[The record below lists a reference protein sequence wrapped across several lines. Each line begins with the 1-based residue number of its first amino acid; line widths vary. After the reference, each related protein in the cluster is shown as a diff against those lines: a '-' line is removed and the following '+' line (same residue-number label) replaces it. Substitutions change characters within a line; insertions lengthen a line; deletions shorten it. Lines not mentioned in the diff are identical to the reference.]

1 MFQRIR
7 NAILG
12 PHHIPTPGALVVDG
26 TTLVLSCDDTSA
38 TTKLRINGK
47 REAYSSTMWTGEAN
61 CKLIDGKLDFLVLC
75 DSPTPPES
83 IVARV
88 RGMVDYPNSMKREL
102 NDAVFAYFN
111 DLRTQHAVDFSA
123 VLPVWSF
130 DGVIDTLRL
139 PSVLINEPLGG
150 ETPRVDYLISF
161 STELDE
167 EHGVDVSICDWTVT
181 GCGCLV

>member
-150 ETPRVDYLISF
+150 ETPRVDLSLI
-161 STELDE
+161 
-167 EHGVDVSICDWTVT
+167 HI
-181 GCGCLV
+181 